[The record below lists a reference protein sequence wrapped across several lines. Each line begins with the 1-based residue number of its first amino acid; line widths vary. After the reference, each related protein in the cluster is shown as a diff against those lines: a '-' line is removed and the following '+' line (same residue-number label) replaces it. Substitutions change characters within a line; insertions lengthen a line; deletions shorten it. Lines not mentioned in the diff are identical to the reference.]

1 MYWAPQFSEVILI
14 TCCQP
19 VNIQLLGGSLW
30 SPGNGILFSDSSP
43 AIFLVSCWPL
53 KCLEC
58 CFLLSGAGP
67 QLRSFYLAPLKLT
80 LPYQFSDGTQP
91 HWKWGMPSIW
101 QVFFE
106 WGVRILLKAAG
117 FQKLKLNAVRL
128 CKRETF
134 LLKTGFIWVLPQP
147 WGMVEETQHAQ
158 CTSHPSQYYFLR
170 NISVW
175 LWTIGFSLERS
186 VCIYTY
192 IHFF

>member
-1 MYWAPQFSEVILI
+1 MEFSLVTPVLPFFWWAV
-14 TCCQP
+14 
-19 VNIQLLGGSLW
+19 GLW
-30 SPGNGILFSDSSP
+30 SVWS
-43 AIFLVSCWPL
+43 A
-53 KCLEC
+53 

-101 QVFFE
+101 QVLFE